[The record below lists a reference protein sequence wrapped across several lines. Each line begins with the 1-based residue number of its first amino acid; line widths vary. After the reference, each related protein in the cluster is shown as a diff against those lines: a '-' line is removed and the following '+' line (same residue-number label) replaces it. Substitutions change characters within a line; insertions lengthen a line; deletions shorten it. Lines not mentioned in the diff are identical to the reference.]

1 MDRKCPQPDA
11 TLGTPGIAVLARL
24 RKRAAPLPSPVRD
37 YTSHNPALRAADD
50 RRSFPRSGVQS
61 DRTVGCPKTPA
72 NRTGVCGVGRRDWLE
87 RALRLAVAVR
97 GGAERGQ
104 VVRRERPA
112 NRHGDCGVV
121 SGDWLW
127 RSPRL
132 AEAAGGG
139 VSGRGLCSSARRF
152 REEQRLPGGD
162 AGGQGDSAALC
173 PGLRVPQHPEPG
185 AETQAGEI
193 AVPLHPPKACWESS
207 IWQAPWE
214 RL

>member
-1 MDRKCPQPDA
+1 M
-11 TLGTPGIAVLARL
+11 
-24 RKRAAPLPSPVRD
+24 
-37 YTSHNPALRAADD
+37 
-50 RRSFPRSGVQS
+50 
-61 DRTVGCPKTPA
+61 
-72 NRTGVCGVGRRDWLE
+72 
-87 RALRLAVAVR
+87 
-97 GGAERGQ
+97 
-104 VVRRERPA
+104 RPA

-121 SGDWLW
+121 SGDWLQ

-162 AGGQGDSAALC
+162 AGEGRADSAALC

-193 AVPLHPPKACWESS
+193 GVPLRGGHGLPVSRPFLPGRKQILGAH
-207 IWQAPWE
+207 AE
-214 RL
+214 R